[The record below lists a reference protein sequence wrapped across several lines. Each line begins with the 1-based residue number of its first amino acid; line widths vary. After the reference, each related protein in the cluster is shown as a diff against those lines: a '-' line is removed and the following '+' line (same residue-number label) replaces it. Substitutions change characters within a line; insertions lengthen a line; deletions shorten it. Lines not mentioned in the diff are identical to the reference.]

1 MPNSGAINPNFNARE
16 EFRWI
21 CGIPIVY
28 LVELIRRARNLKT
41 VQSCI
46 GQKLLVDCAVL
57 LIGASVAHNEVGSTF
72 QHEVARGALVVL
84 KTLENEK
91 HRMIDIRPACI
102 EVFDRKRTS
111 YFEHA

>member
-1 MPNSGAINPNFNARE
+1 MPNSGAINPDFNARE
-16 EFRWI
+16 EFRRI

-41 VQSCI
+41 VVGGI
-46 GQKLLVDCAVL
+46 GQELLVDCAVL
-57 LIGASVAHNEVGSTF
+57 LIGASVAHNEVGTTF
-72 QHEVARGALVVL
+72 QHEVARGVLVVL

-102 EVFDRKRTS
+102 EVFDRKRAP
-111 YFEHA
+111 YLEHA

>member
-1 MPNSGAINPNFNARE
+1 MPNSGAINPHFNARE

-41 VQSCI
+41 VQSGI
-46 GQKLLVDCAVL
+46 GQELLVDCAVL
-57 LIGASVAHNEVGSTF
+57 LIGASVTHNEVGATF
-72 QHEVARGALVVL
+72 QHEVARRVLVVL
-84 KTLENEK
+84 KTLENKK

-102 EVFDRKRTS
+102 EVFDRKRTP
-111 YFEHA
+111 YLEHA

>member
-21 CGIPIVY
+21 CGISIVY

-41 VQSCI
+41 VEGCI
-46 GQKLLVDCAVL
+46 GQKLLVDCAIL
-57 LIGASVAHNEVGSTF
+57 LIGASVAHNEVGATF
-72 QHEVARGALVVL
+72 KHEVARGVLVVL
-84 KTLENEK
+84 KTLENKK

-111 YFEHA
+111 YLEHA

>member
-41 VQSCI
+41 VVGGI
-46 GQKLLVDCAVL
+46 GQELLVDCAVL

-72 QHEVARGALVVL
+72 QHEVARGVLVVL

-102 EVFDRKRTS
+102 EVFDRKRAP
-111 YFEHA
+111 YLEHA